1 MRVHTAVGARR
12 STPTGCWYRT
22 TNTYSS
28 TERGD
33 RRVKI
38 ADIVIATDPETGRR
52 SAASR
57 RSTAGVKIM
66 ARPSVKVAYVNGDQ
80 TLIANLEVYKDRM
93 TDAVADGMR
102 KFGGRV
108 EGESTRRCPSR
119 PGNSGP
125 GLQRGAAPGR
135 RHLRAG
141 GRLREVRRNL
151 GEGKAYAVP
160 VHERLGV
167 RHPLGKRSSW
177 RTP

>member
-1 MRVHTAVGARR
+1 
-12 STPTGCWYRT
+12 
-22 TNTYSS
+22 
-28 TERGD
+28 
-33 RRVKI
+33 
-38 ADIVIATDPETGRR
+38 
-52 SAASR
+52 
-57 RSTAGVKIM
+57 M

-108 EGESTRRCPSR
+108 KASPPAGAPSR
-119 PGNSGP
+119 PGNSVP

-151 GEGKAYAVP
+151 GEGEGICRP
-160 VHERLGV
+160 G
-167 RHPLGKRSSW
+167 P
-177 RTP
+177 